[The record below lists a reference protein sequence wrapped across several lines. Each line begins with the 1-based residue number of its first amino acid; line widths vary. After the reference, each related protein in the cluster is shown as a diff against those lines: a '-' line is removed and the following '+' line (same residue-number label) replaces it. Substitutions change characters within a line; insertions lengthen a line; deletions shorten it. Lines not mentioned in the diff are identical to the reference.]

1 MDATSKQELTVIGMT
16 CGHCAQTL
24 TTALSALSG
33 VDAVDVDVASGRAIL
48 HAAHPLSTD
57 VLAEAISEA
66 GYELTAVRERA
77 R

>member
-1 MDATSKQELTVIGMT
+1 MDATSKQELTVSGMT

-24 TTALSALSG
+24 TTALSALGG
-33 VDAVDVDVASGRAIL
+33 VDAVDVDVNSGRAIV

-57 VLAEAISEA
+57 ALAEAVSEA
-66 GYELTAVRERA
+66 VYELTAVRERA

>member
-1 MDATSKQELTVIGMT
+1 MDATSKQELTVSGMT
-16 CGHCAQTL
+16 CGHCVQRL

-33 VDAVDVDVASGRAIL
+33 VDDVDATSGRAIL

-57 VLAEAISEA
+57 ALAEAVSEA
-66 GYELTAVRERA
+66 DYELTAVRERA